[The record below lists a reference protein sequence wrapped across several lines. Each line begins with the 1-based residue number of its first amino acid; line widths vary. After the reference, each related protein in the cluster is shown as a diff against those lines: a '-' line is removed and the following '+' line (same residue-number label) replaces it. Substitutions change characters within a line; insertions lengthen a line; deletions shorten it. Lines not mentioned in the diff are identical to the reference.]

1 MLAASIFQKSL
12 PASAQSSFRA
22 PAAANAKCSQ
32 INETIIFES
41 SAACRG
47 FVGDQPKVPKTART
61 IVGVSSN
68 CLRHCS
74 RNWSTY
80 VLAHTTPQN
89 HCFYMHQGD
98 TLRDHVSIFFDKN
111 VSEQNDLWYN
121 CFSMFSGSR
130 LLEQRTMPLRGT
142 LPETIGK
149 HKAQRTFCSETFLTK
164 NSKNV
169 IAQNITLVHI
179 KQCFFK
185 VRSAST

>member
-1 MLAASIFQKSL
+1 MCVVVVDGRLRARKHTIALGVWWWWTAAGGSWRLLAASIFQKSL

-32 INETIIFES
+32 INETIIFVS

-80 VLAHTTPQN
+80 VLARTTPQN
-89 HCFYMHQGD
+89 HFFYMHQGD
-98 TLRDHVSIFFDKN
+98 TLRDHVFNIF
-111 VSEQNDLWYN
+111 
-121 CFSMFSGSR
+121 C
-130 LLEQRTMPLRGT
+130 
-142 LPETIGK
+142 
-149 HKAQRTFCSETFLTK
+149 
-164 NSKNV
+164 
-169 IAQNITLVHI
+169 
-179 KQCFFK
+179 
-185 VRSAST
+185 